1 MVWSRRLLDR
11 SLNHLER
18 SDLNINHPTL
28 NPSLPKPLI
37 NFPPPT
43 PVDSIANIKQTDSSS
58 ADTQQV
64 SATSAHPTA
73 DSKPDDYPA
82 ACSSHPPEILPTL
95 CGTSSASFKRQ
106 PSPSMYD
113 SGINIPRQTEDLP
126 DWLNGCITGAP
137 QTSNYIHANVSLH
150 STAAINPTPSMTET
164 LGFVPGTPGTRFTK
178 DQPRFAVSVTKQLK
192 KHRSAAPVSTTTA
205 QLDCPVVQPATLP
218 AASKGKSNS
227 ARSAKPKQTHVSS
240 GDKSASSVLNPSAK
254 RQAKAVEQPPLLGQL
269 EQPELARK
277 FI

>member
-1 MVWSRRLLDR
+1 MTIRL
-11 SLNHLER
+11 
-18 SDLNINHPTL
+18 P
-28 NPSLPKPLI
+28 PSAPS
-37 NFPPPT
+37 PPHWIESPT
-43 PVDSIANIKQTDSSS
+43 PEPSQ
-58 ADTQQV
+58 
-64 SATSAHPTA
+64 
-73 DSKPDDYPA
+73 
-82 ACSSHPPEILPTL
+82 LPTL

-106 PSPSMYD
+106 PSPSMYN
-113 SGINIPRQTEDLP
+113 SGINIPRKTEDLP
-126 DWLNGCITGAP
+126 DWLNGCKTEPNGPSAHKQPRLDSNSSVNPHLNFSLSNPLTGAP

-178 DQPRFAVSVTKQLK
+178 DQPCFAVSVTKQLK
-192 KHRSAAPVSTTTA
+192 KHRSAGPFLAPVDPVALITPLLPHVAPVSTTTA

-254 RQAKAVEQPPLLGQL
+254 RQAKAVEQPSLLGQL